1 MKGKEKD
8 TGDILSERPYRSFV
22 FSVAIDNITVAEF
35 SEVTGLNGEVEV
47 EERREGGN
55 NMFMEKFPKMT
66 KYGNLVLKRG
76 VTHSLDLYKWYDD
89 VTKRIFKKHN
99 VTVTLEETAPN
110 GKKIKSWSIQNAL
123 PVKWSS
129 SDLNAQGNNILVESI
144 ELVHEGITVS

>member
-1 MKGKEKD
+1 MKEKEKD
-8 TGDILSERPYRSFV
+8 TGDILSERPYRSFI
-22 FSVAIDNITVAEF
+22 FSVAIDEIQVAEF

-76 VTHSLDLYKWYDD
+76 VTNSLDLYKWYDD

-99 VTVTLEETAPN
+99 ITVTLEETAPN
-110 GKKIKSWSIQNAL
+110 GKTVKSWSVQNAL
-123 PVKWSS
+123 PIKWSS